1 MRYIIAAAVI
11 MAATPAIAEEIPRF
25 DVDGYC
31 TGLFPDSQS
40 MTLVCLKSQQESYN
54 ALKPVWSQIP
64 AAIRDHCTELF
75 PDAYK
80 MVEVCVEKEMESAQ
94 ANESFEFKF

>member
-11 MAATPAIAEEIPRF
+11 MAATPAIAQEIPRF

-31 TGLFPDSQS
+31 TKLFPDTQS
-40 MTLVCLKSQQESYN
+40 LKTVCLESQQEAYN
-54 ALKPVWSQIP
+54 ALKPAWSQIP
-64 AAIRDHCTELF
+64 ATMRDYCTDLF
-75 PDAYK
+75 PDSYDLLQ
-80 MVEVCVEKEMESAQ
+80 VCIEGEIEAAQ